1 VEVIASLLVK
11 NKLSL
16 LITAGLIPVYN
27 EKLMGSFQYRLMKG
41 EWKLDKENQEVA
53 RDGLLLV
60 SITLQKEER
69 IRQTV
74 EREKKQKEEELALL
88 VDQIKQLSIENE
100 KEKFHL
106 EELERALA
114 NEKNRRKVER
124 KWAET
129 QAEYKLCLEKMIE
142 DTMHQ

>member
-1 VEVIASLLVK
+1 
-11 NKLSL
+11 
-16 LITAGLIPVYN
+16 
-27 EKLMGSFQYRLMKG
+27 MKG

-53 RDGLLLV
+53 TDRLRLV
-60 SITLQKEER
+60 SMTLQKEEK
-69 IRQTV
+69 IKQTI
-74 EREKKQKEEELALL
+74 EKEKKQKEEELDLL

-106 EELERALA
+106 EELEMALA

-129 QAEYKLCLEKMIE
+129 QAEYKLCLEKMIQ